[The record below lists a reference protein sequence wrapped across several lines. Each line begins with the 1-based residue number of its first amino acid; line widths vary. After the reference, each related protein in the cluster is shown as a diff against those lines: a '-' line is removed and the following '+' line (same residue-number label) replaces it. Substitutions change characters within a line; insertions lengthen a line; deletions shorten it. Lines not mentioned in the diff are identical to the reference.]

1 MTALA
6 GVTVVFRADA
16 SLEIGTGHVMRCLT
30 LAEALRQQGATCR
43 FVSRSHAGNRIDT
56 IRARGFEVAELPV
69 TGHGAPAFAVTRH
82 DGWLG
87 SDWRTDAQQTAAALG
102 GGQVDWLIVDHYAL
116 EMHWESAL
124 RPHVRHIL
132 AIDDLAD
139 RRHDCDL
146 LLDQNLGR
154 VASHYAALVPEG
166 CRVLAGPQFALL
178 RPQFAALRAASL
190 ARRDRPTL
198 EHLLISMGGIDAG
211 NATGAVLDAL
221 RQCRLPADLHISVV
235 MGGTAPALAAV
246 REAAA
251 GLPWH
256 TEVLVDVEGMA
267 ALMASSDLAI
277 GAAGSTAWERCCL
290 GLPSVVVA
298 LADNQRDAAGLLQG
312 AGAAVCV
319 DLGAEFAASLQQALA
334 RVASGEP
341 LVAMS
346 LAARRIT
353 DGAGCGR
360 VVADILRLQEHRG
373 PGANSG

>member
-6 GVTVVFRADA
+6 GGTVAFRADA

-43 FVSRSHAGNRIDT
+43 FLSRSHAGNRIDT

-87 SDWRTDAQQTAAALG
+87 SDWRTDAHQTAAALG

-124 RPHVRHIL
+124 RPRARHIL

-198 EHLLISMGGIDAG
+198 EHLLISMGGVDAG

-221 RQCRLPADLHISVV
+221 RQCRLPAGLDISVV
-235 MGGTAPALAAV
+235 MGGAAPGLAAV

-256 TEVLVDVEGMA
+256 TEVLVDVEDMA

-290 GLPSVVVA
+290 GLPSLLIV
-298 LADNQRDAAGLLQG
+298 LADNQLPGARALHASGAVHLIGEVPEISSTLPEAMRHCSDPARLAAISAAAARVTDG
-312 AGAAVCV
+312 AGAA
-319 DLGAEFAASLQQALA
+319 
-334 RVASGEP
+334 
-341 LVAMS
+341 
-346 LAARRIT
+346 
-353 DGAGCGR
+353 R
-360 VVADILRLQEHRG
+360 VVEALVNDH
-373 PGANSG
+373 A